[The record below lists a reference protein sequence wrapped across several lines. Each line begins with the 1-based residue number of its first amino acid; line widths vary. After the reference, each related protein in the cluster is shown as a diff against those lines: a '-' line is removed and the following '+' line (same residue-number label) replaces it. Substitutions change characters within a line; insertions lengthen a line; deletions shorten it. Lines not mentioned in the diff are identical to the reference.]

1 MQQAG
6 GAGTQPL
13 PPHAPVCIPHAAATR
28 STPHSQQ
35 PRAAAHAATEP
46 HLPQWLVYHARGLAA
61 RSEHLRVARGHGA
74 VEAPVPRSGADNGY
88 RGERL
93 RALRHAA
100 ASAMPGLGGGRGR
113 GSGGSSELKVSRR
126 SRSWPSVAAGR
137 SASHSEY
144 CNKIMSINETR
155 PASAYELQLQTS
167 LQARLWEG
175 GARSRGTGDGGA
187 GGQARHRVS
196 ARAQPART
204 AEVRVVDPPAAPEP
218 EPEPVAPGGDRII
231 SGGAKVLVRVGPSLS
246 PSHARPACT
255 QA

>member
-13 PPHAPVCIPHAAATR
+13 PLHAPACMPHAAATR
-28 STPHSQQ
+28 KTPRSQQ
-35 PRAAAHAATEP
+35 PRAAAHAAAEP
-46 HLPQWLVYHARGLAA
+46 HLPHWLVYHARSLAA
-61 RSEHLRVARGHGA
+61 RSEQLRVARGQGA
-74 VEAPVPRSGADNGY
+74 VEAPMRRSGAENGY

-93 RALRHAA
+93 RALRRAA
-100 ASAMPGLGGGRGR
+100 ASAVPDLGGGRGR
-113 GSGGSSELKVSRR
+113 GSGGNSELKVSRR

-137 SASHSEY
+137 SACHSVY

-155 PASAYELQLQTS
+155 PASAYELQLQSS

-175 GARSRGTGDGGA
+175 GMRSRGTGDGGA
-187 GGQARHRVS
+187 GGQPPHRVS

-204 AEVRVVDPPAAPEP
+204 AEARVVDPPAAPEP
-218 EPEPVAPGGDRII
+218 EPVAPEGNHLI
-231 SGGAKVLVRVGPSLS
+231 SGGAKVLVRVAPSLS

-255 QA
+255 QL